1 MHKFRKG
8 RKAIHKKEAFPIYK
22 RLKHRFNCIRRNDLL
37 KLSDRFS
44 KLLLQLVIALLI
56 LVLMS
61 QVALQNDRI
70 RGFMTSADR
79 WEGTPL
85 N

>member
-1 MHKFRKG
+1 M
-8 RKAIHKKEAFPIYK
+8 YK
-22 RLKHRFNCIRRNDLL
+22 RLKHRLDCIRRCDLL

-61 QVALQNDRI
+61 QVALQNDII